1 MSSDQRV
8 PSHAITSRVTDLQ
21 PLPPHTTGDPMPLT
35 ATPPACTAWCYHPG
49 HDPADPC
56 ISDTPEDT
64 LLTPNGEVTFYLI
77 RNPDGSQAVQVET
90 TGVDGKLTALTA
102 DVAEARE
109 WFAAGLAACD
119 LGDGDTLN
127 GGRPAVA
134 V

>member
-1 MSSDQRV
+1 
-8 PSHAITSRVTDLQ
+8 
-21 PLPPHTTGDPMPLT
+21 MPLT
-35 ATPPACTAWCYHPG
+35 ATQPAACTAWCYHPG

-56 ISDTPEDT
+56 ISDTPED
-64 LLTPNGEVTFYLI
+64 LLITPNGEATFYLL
-77 RNPDGSQAVQVET
+77 RDPDGALAVQVET

-119 LGDGDTLN
+119 LAGDGDTLD